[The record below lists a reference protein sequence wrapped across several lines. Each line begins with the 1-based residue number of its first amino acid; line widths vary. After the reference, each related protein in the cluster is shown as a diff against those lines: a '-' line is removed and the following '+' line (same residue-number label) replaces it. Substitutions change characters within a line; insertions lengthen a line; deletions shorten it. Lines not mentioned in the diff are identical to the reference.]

1 MYHILVKQER
11 IKNQEENIIIIK
23 EESEFQEFN
32 FCSHTT
38 SQHNKT
44 KRYSHVLIPPW

>member
-11 IKNQEENIIIIK
+11 IKNQEVQENIK
-23 EESEFQEFN
+23 KEEESEFQEFN

-38 SQHNKT
+38 SALQRKDT
-44 KRYSHVLIPPW
+44 ATY